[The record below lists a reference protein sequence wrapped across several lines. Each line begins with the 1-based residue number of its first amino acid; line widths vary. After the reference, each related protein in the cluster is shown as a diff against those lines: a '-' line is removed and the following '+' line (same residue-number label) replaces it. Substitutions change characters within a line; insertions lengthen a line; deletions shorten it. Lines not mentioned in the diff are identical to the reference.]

1 MYRYIYFL
9 DKKAKEN
16 FTGEFIPFSKI
27 KELDIEMYKGKWIN
41 GANK

>member
-1 MYRYIYFL
+1 MYRYVYFL
-9 DKKAKEN
+9 NKDDEKN

-27 KELDIEMYKGKWIN
+27 KELDIEMYKGEWIN